1 MHTAVNI
8 HTHTHAR
15 TRKSGIAEGTIQRPE
30 LLSQT
35 NLSGFSGIASWSSG
49 SQADFRWIQEERDR
63 EREQLRQEKLGAG
76 KTGSGS
82 ETEAR
87 VFANRTETENTE

>member
-15 TRKSGIAEGTIQRPE
+15 TRKSGIAEGTIHRPE

-63 EREQLRQEKLGAG
+63 ERAAQ
-76 KTGSGS
+76 
-82 ETEAR
+82 AR
-87 VFANRTETENTE
+87 KAWGRKDRLWIRNGGEGVCK